1 VWPIVSVVAAGVV
14 ALAIVAALALEP
26 AAQVAR
32 ATIEAG
38 VPGGEVIS
46 QATPMPTPRA
56 TPTATSMPSP
66 TPTRTLDPTVGPTPL
81 PTPAATAATA
91 APEPTVAPTAQPPSA
106 TPAPTAIVV
115 VAADPADAVVAF
127 YGNVVAGRFDAA
139 YSLWSD
145 RMRATYPRTA
155 NLDERFDETADI
167 TFREL
172 YVAEQTSDRATVQA
186 NFTETYDSGSSRT
199 FIGYWRLVLVEG
211 NWVLDEPHY

>member
-14 ALAIVAALALEP
+14 ALAILAALALEP

-46 QATPMPTPRA
+46 QATPIPTPRA
-56 TPTATSMPSP
+56 TPTATPIPSP
-66 TPTRTLDPTVGPTPL
+66 TPTPTPDPTVA
-81 PTPAATAATA
+81 PTPAPTPAPTA

-127 YGNVVAGRFDAA
+127 YGNVVSGSFDAA
-139 YSLWSD
+139 YGLWSD

-167 TFREL
+167 TFHQL
-172 YVAEQTSDRATVQA
+172 YVAEQTADRATVQA

-199 FIGYWRLVLVEG
+199 FIGYWRLVLVDG
-211 NWVLDEPHY
+211 SWVLDEPHY

>member
-1 VWPIVSVVAAGVV
+1 VGVWPIVSVVAAGAV

-56 TPTATSMPSP
+56 TPTATSMLSP
-66 TPTRTLDPTVGPTPL
+66 TPTLTLDPTVA
-81 PTPAATAATA
+81 PTPAPTPPTTATPQPTA
-91 APEPTVAPTAQPPSA
+91 APTARPPSI

-115 VAADPADAVVAF
+115 AASNPVDAVAAF
-127 YGNVVAGRFDAA
+127 YGHVVSGSFDAA
-139 YSLWSD
+139 YGLWSD

-199 FIGYWRLVLVEG
+199 FIGYWRLVLVDG
-211 NWVLDEPHY
+211 SWVLDEPHY